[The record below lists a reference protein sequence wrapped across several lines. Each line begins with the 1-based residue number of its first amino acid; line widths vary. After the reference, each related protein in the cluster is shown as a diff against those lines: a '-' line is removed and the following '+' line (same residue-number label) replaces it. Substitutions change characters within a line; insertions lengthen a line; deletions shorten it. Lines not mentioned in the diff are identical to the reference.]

1 MTTAQTMTQQ
11 HRGVL
16 AAFIFSLVT
25 VQGLTVNLMPVLFG
39 TVARTF
45 EVSLRE
51 QGQLQS
57 VFLTGGMIALLV
69 SGYVTEAIG
78 AKRSGILAVAFV
90 GIGGLLLGL
99 ASSYFEVLAGAF
111 VMGVGNF
118 WILAAYSAVIT
129 AQFADVRQ
137 RMFMWATA
145 AFAGSATM
153 STALFGYLVE
163 VTPQWNLVF
172 FAFAALLWTWFAVF
186 LVAYRDRLR
195 VISQPARGDCRTSCI
210 ENGTVPLAAQNGPAG
225 WLHRAAAFLAG
236 GIFNRGTFWLLGL
249 LWILESLTAGSI
261 VAWTGRFFQLEYQ
274 ISDYQVGLI
283 VSASAAGVFT
293 GRLLMGAFVS
303 GRFSDRNV
311 MGTCFAG
318 GMVLYALILLIP
330 SYSMGMTLM
339 FLNGALIA
347 AQAPTMYAL
356 AAAKFG
362 PRASTVIPLVSAIG
376 NFGGLM
382 GPLLVGELADYYGL
396 YAVLWLVPAIG
407 AIFVAIVLGW
417 EIVDRRKASTLL
429 NSDGRPCDIAS
440 EIADQLA

>member
-1 MTTAQTMTQQ
+1 MKLDGATTRQD
-11 HRGVL
+11 RGTL

-45 EVSLRE
+45 DVTLRQ

-57 VFLTGGMIALLV
+57 VFLAGGMIALLI
-69 SGYVTEAIG
+69 SGYVTEAVG
-78 AKRSGILAVAFV
+78 AKRSGIVAVAFV

-99 ASSYFEVLAGAF
+99 ATGYFEVLAGAF
-111 VMGVGNF
+111 VMGVGNY

-129 AQFADVRQ
+129 AQFGDVRQ

-153 STALFGYLVE
+153 STTVFGYLVE
-163 VTPQWNLVF
+163 ATPQWNVVF
-172 FAFAALLWTWFAVF
+172 FAFVGVVWTWFAVF
-186 LVAYRDRLR
+186 LVVYRDRLR
-195 VISQPARGDCRTSCI
+195 VLSQPAQVERTSDASSDD
-210 ENGTVPLAAQNGPAG
+210 GSVA
-225 WLHRAAAFLAG
+225 WLQRMATFLTG
-236 GIFNRGTFWLLGL
+236 GIFSRGTFWLLGL

-274 ISDYQVGLI
+274 ITDYQVGLI
-283 VSASAAGVFT
+283 VSASAAGVFV
-293 GRLLMGAFVS
+293 GRLLMGTFIS
-303 GRFSDRNV
+303 GRFSERNV

-318 GMVLYALILLIP
+318 GMLLYALILLIP
-330 SYSMGMTLM
+330 SYSAGMTLM

-362 PRASTVIPLVSAIG
+362 RRASTVIPLVSAIG
-376 NFGGLM
+376 NMGGLL

-407 AIFVAIVLGW
+407 AVFVVIVLAW
-417 EIVDRRKASTLL
+417 EVVDRRLVRIPCD
-429 NSDGRPCDIAS
+429 SDDRPCTIPPES
-440 EIADQLA
+440 VEQFV